1 MKTGKIFWGLALILL
16 AVLLLLDAFN
26 VLAPLTSV
34 IGKISVWEIVFG
46 LILLSFVVS
55 RICKGKWSEI
65 FVPLAFIFMLFEEN
79 ISILCNAV
87 TPNIINN
94 WILFL
99 VAILLSAGVH
109 ILLHAKEN
117 HFVKVNVIDEK
128 IQDKKRK
135 HAGGSL
141 GHSTVYIDSENMI
154 PNHVEN
160 NLGSCSIYFENP
172 EAYKGEG
179 TLHVENNLGSMK
191 IHVPSAWCAKVNV
204 ANTLGGLT
212 IDENH
217 NETGPVLYIC
227 GENDLGSVSV
237 YYV

>member
-1 MKTGKIFWGLALILL
+1 MKTGKIFWGIALILL
-16 AVLLLLDAFN
+16 AALLLLDAFN
-26 VLAPLTSV
+26 VLAPLASV
-34 IGKISVWEIVFG
+34 VGEVSVWSIVLG
-46 LILLSFVVS
+46 LVLLSFVIS
-55 RICKGKWSEI
+55 RICRGKWSQI

-79 ISILCNAV
+79 ISILCDAV
-87 TPNIINN
+87 TPDIINN

-99 VAILLSAGVH
+99 VAILLSAGTH
-109 ILLHAKEN
+109 ILFSANKN
-117 HFVKVNVIDEK
+117 HFTKVSVIDGE
-128 IQDKKRK
+128 QQAKKRK
-135 HAGGSL
+135 RAGGSL

-179 TLHVENNLGSMK
+179 TLHVENNLGAMT

-204 ANTLGGLT
+204 ENNLGGLT
-212 IDENH
+212 IDENN